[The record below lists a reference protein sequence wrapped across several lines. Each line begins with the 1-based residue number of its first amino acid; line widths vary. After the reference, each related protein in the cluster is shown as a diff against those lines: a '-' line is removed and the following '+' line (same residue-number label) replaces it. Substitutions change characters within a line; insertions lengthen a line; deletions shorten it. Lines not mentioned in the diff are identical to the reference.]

1 MKNKVILIAGIFT
14 LAVAS
19 AQNASPGFF
28 GMKPGSNDQVSGS
41 ASEKEG
47 AKNAAPKLEKCE
59 RPLGTIA
66 VVQPQDFI
74 MQA

>member
-1 MKNKVILIAGIFT
+1 MKNKAFLIAATFT
-14 LAVAS
+14 LTVVS
-19 AQNASPGFF
+19 AQNSSPGFF

-47 AKNAAPKLEKCE
+47 AKNVAAKLEKCE

-66 VVQPQDFI
+66 VVQP
-74 MQA
+74 